1 MHVWRARTAQG
12 GRCRHVGRLEETH
25 AGSKAQADLPGHT
38 GADPAWKTQANI
50 SPSKARDPPTITRH
64 KNEPTKANANAE
76 GRDRHT
82 ELIKT
87 SGSANSE
94 RY

>member
-1 MHVWRARTAQG
+1 MESQNCTGRQMPARRPTRRDPRSQQGTGRPARTHR
-12 GRCRHVGRLEETH
+12 GR
-25 AGSKAQADLPGHT
+25 
-38 GADPAWKTQANI
+38 PAWKTQANI
-50 SPSKARDPPTITRH
+50 SPSKARDSPTITRQ